1 MRYLSLDWIDAL
13 TGAVSQNATLAD
25 LANDH
30 SIAVTQVVTDG
41 PEGDVTYHFVV
52 RDGEAAF
59 GAGPAADED
68 VRMVQSWDIAVSVAT
83 GDVNAQDMFINGS
96 IRIHGDVQKL
106 IGAEALFAALDSVFE
121 SVRATTTYS

>member
-25 LANDH
+25 LAKDH
-30 SIAVTQVVTDG
+30 SIAVTQVVTDE

-52 RDGEAAF
+52 RDGEPAF
-59 GAGPAADED
+59 GAGAAHDED
-68 VRMVQSWDIAVSVAT
+68 VRMVQTWSVAVSVAT
-83 GDVNAQDMFINGS
+83 GEVNAQDMFINGS

-106 IGAEALFAALDSVFE
+106 IGAEALFAALDTVFE
-121 SVRATTTYS
+121 SVRPQTTYA

>member
-25 LANDH
+25 LAKDH

-52 RDGEAAF
+52 RDGEPAF
-59 GAGPAADED
+59 GAGAAHDEY
-68 VRMVQSWDIAVSVAT
+68 VRMVQSWSVAVSVAT
-83 GDVNAQDMFINGS
+83 GEVNAQDMFINGS

-106 IGAEALFAALDSVFE
+106 IGAEALFAALDTVFE
-121 SVRATTTYS
+121 SVRPQTTYA